1 MVSLKR
7 LAVITASLAALLL
20 IACGGD
26 DATATA
32 TPSSIFPT
40 AAPPTATVVPTAT
53 TAPTA
58 TKPPKAPGPQFRV
71 NLGGE
76 PNTLDP
82 QLASSLLE
90 FSVLRQLSEGLVGFD
105 KEAPLVLVDSG
116 LDDNDARNLGLEEV
130 AHPASPLAS
139 WSRYAP

>member
-1 MVSLKR
+1 MVSLNR
-7 LAVITASLAALLL
+7 LAVITASLAVLLL

-26 DATATA
+26 DPTA

-40 AAPPTATVVPTAT
+40 PAPPTATAIPTAT
-53 TAPTA
+53 AAPTA

-90 FSVLRQLSEGLVGFD
+90 FSVLRQLSEGLGV
-105 KEAPLVLVDSG
+105 
-116 LDDNDARNLGLEEV
+116 
-130 AHPASPLAS
+130 
-139 WSRYAP
+139 